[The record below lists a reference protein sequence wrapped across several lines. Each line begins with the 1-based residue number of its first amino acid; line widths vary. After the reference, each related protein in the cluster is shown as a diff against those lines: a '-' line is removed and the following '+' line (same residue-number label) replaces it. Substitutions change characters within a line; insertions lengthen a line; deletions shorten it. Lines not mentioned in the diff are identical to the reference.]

1 VKLPW
6 NRKKVASTAA
16 VVTVPSVLATLALV
30 NPGFPLAQVDL
41 NDGAV
46 WLTSTSTLQVGRYN
60 AQVEELNAG
69 LVASST
75 EFPGPASTVG
85 RTVPAPTNLF
95 GTRQTDGTVVFTWTN
110 PDEQDG
116 DTYLWGVRTATGEPQ
131 LEIVDEPTVT
141 VTPPAEGGEVC
152 VEVSIVRADRR
163 ASTVPA
169 EGCAA

>member
-1 VKLPW
+1 VL
-6 NRKKVASTAA
+6 AIAAA
-16 VVTVPSVLATLALV
+16 VVAVVLLSGRPQTD
-30 NPGFPLAQVDL
+30 PGPA
-41 NDGAV
+41 
-46 WLTSTSTLQVGRYN
+46 
-60 AQVEELNAG
+60 AG
-69 LVASST
+69 T